1 MPDLSVVIPVQN
13 EEENI
18 SLLIEEVRQ
27 SLDGVLDYELIYVND
42 GSSDATLQILEEYR
56 AGFPLLYVIS
66 HEMGAGQSTAVRTG
80 INQARSSVIA
90 TLDGDGQNDPADI
103 PALYRALEKHAD
115 SGVVL
120 VNGYRKKR
128 KDTTIKRVS
137 SRLANGIRGWLLSD
151 DTPDTGCGL
160 KVFSREAYLAIPFFD
175 HLHRFLPAMMIN
187 GGGKVMSVEVN
198 HRERQ
203 LGSSHYGFFDRL
215 WVGIFDI
222 MGVIWLK
229 SRTTHPVVIKD
240 SDDDHNSSA

>member
-18 SLLIEEVRQ
+18 RLLVEEVRQ

-42 GSSDATLQILEEYR
+42 GSTDATLQILEEYR
-56 AGFPLLYVIS
+56 AGFPLLRVFS
-66 HEMGAGQSTAVRTG
+66 HATGVGQSTAVRTG
-80 INQARSSVIA
+80 ILHADSAIIA

-103 PALYRALEKHAD
+103 PALYQALIEQAD

-128 KDTTIKRVS
+128 KDTYIKRLS
-137 SRLANGIRGWLLSD
+137 SKLANGIRGWLLDD

-187 GGGKVMSVEVN
+187 GGGKVISVEVN

-240 SDDDHNSSA
+240 PDDDQRG

>member
-18 SLLIEEVRQ
+18 RLLIDEVRQ

-42 GSSDATLQILEEYR
+42 GSTDSTLVILEDYR
-56 AGFPLLYVIS
+56 SGFPLLRIFS
-66 HEMGAGQSTAVRTG
+66 HQTGAGQSTAVRTG
-80 INQARSSVIA
+80 IIHAKSPVIA

-103 PALYRALEKHAD
+103 PALYQALMANAD
-115 SGVVL
+115 TGVVL
-120 VNGYRKKR
+120 VNGYRKER
-128 KDTTIKRVS
+128 KDTFIKRIS
-137 SRLANGIRGWLLSD
+137 SKLANGIRGWLLDD

-160 KVFSREAYLAIPFFD
+160 KVFNRQAYLEIPFFD

-215 WVGIFDI
+215 WVGIFDL

-229 SRTTHPVVIKD
+229 SRTTHPVV
-240 SDDDHNSSA
+240 SEDD

>member
-18 SLLIEEVRQ
+18 RLLIDEVRQ

-42 GSSDATLQILEEYR
+42 GSTDSTLEILEDYR
-56 AGFPLLYVIS
+56 SGFPLLRIFS
-66 HEMGAGQSTAVRTG
+66 HQTGAGQSTAVRTG
-80 INQARSSVIA
+80 IIHAKSPVIA

-103 PALYRALEKHAD
+103 PALYQALIANAD
-115 SGVVL
+115 TGVVL
-120 VNGYRKKR
+120 VNGYRKER
-128 KDTTIKRVS
+128 KDTFIKRIS
-137 SRLANGIRGWLLSD
+137 SKLANAIRGWLLDD

-160 KVFSREAYLAIPFFD
+160 KVFSRQAYLEIPFFD

-215 WVGIFDI
+215 WVGIFDL

-229 SRTTHPVVIKD
+229 SRTTHPVV
-240 SDDDHNSSA
+240 SEDD

>member
-18 SLLIEEVRQ
+18 RMLIDEVRQ

-42 GSSDATLQILEEYR
+42 GSTDTTLEILEEYR
-56 AGFPLLYVIS
+56 SGFPLLRIYS
-66 HEMGAGQSTAVRTG
+66 HQTGAGQSTAVRTG
-80 INQARSSVIA
+80 IIHAQSPVIA

-103 PALYRALEKHAD
+103 PALYQALIANAD
-115 SGVVL
+115 AGVVL
-120 VNGYRKKR
+120 VNGYRKER
-128 KDTTIKRVS
+128 KDTFIKRIS
-137 SRLANGIRGWLLSD
+137 SRLANGIRGWLLDD

-160 KVFSREAYLAIPFFD
+160 KVFSRIAYLEIPFFD

-215 WVGIFDI
+215 WVGIFDL

-229 SRTTHPVVIKD
+229 SRTTHPVVSEDK
-240 SDDDHNSSA
+240 

>member
-1 MPDLSVVIPVQN
+1 MHDLSVIIPVQN
-13 EEENI
+13 EEENVRM
-18 SLLIEEVRQ
+18 LIDEVRQ
-27 SLDGVLDYELIYVND
+27 ALDGVLNYELIYVND
-42 GSSDATLQILEEYR
+42 GSTDSTLEILERYR
-56 AGFPLLYVIS
+56 SEFSLLKIFS
-66 HEMGAGQSTAVRTG
+66 HEQGVGQSTAVQTG
-80 INQARSSVIA
+80 VKHAESPVIA

-103 PALYRALEKHAD
+103 PALFQVLIENSA

-128 KDTTIKRVS
+128 KDTFIKRMS
-137 SRLANGIRGWLLSD
+137 SRFANGIRRWLLDD

-160 KVFSREAYLAIPFFD
+160 KVFSRDAYLDIPFFD

-187 GGGKVMSVEVN
+187 GGGQVMSVEVN

-222 MGVIWLK
+222 LGVIWLK
-229 SRTTHPVVIKD
+229 ARTTHPVVIEDK
-240 SDDDHNSSA
+240 

>member
-13 EEENI
+13 EEDNI
-18 SLLIEEVRQ
+18 RMLIDEVRQ

-42 GSSDATLQILEEYR
+42 GSTDSTLEILQEYR
-56 AGFPLLYVIS
+56 SGFPLLRIYS
-66 HEMGAGQSTAVRTG
+66 HQTGVGQSTAVRTG
-80 INQARSSVIA
+80 IIHAQSPVIA

-103 PALYRALEKHAD
+103 PALYQALIANAD
-115 SGVVL
+115 AGIVL
-120 VNGYRKKR
+120 VNGYRKER
-128 KDTTIKRVS
+128 TDTFIKRIS
-137 SRLANGIRGWLLSD
+137 SRLANGIRGWLLDD

-160 KVFSREAYLAIPFFD
+160 KVFSRIAYLEIPFFD

-215 WVGIFDI
+215 WVGIFDL

-229 SRTTHPVVIKD
+229 SRTTHPVVSEDK
-240 SDDDHNSSA
+240 

>member
-18 SLLIEEVRQ
+18 RLLIDEVRQ
-27 SLDGVLDYELIYVND
+27 ALDGVLDYELIYVND
-42 GSSDATLQILEEYR
+42 GSTDSTLEILNEVR
-56 AGFPLLYVIS
+56 TDFHLLHIIS
-66 HEMGAGQSTAVRTG
+66 HETGVGQSTAVRTG
-80 INQARSSVIA
+80 IISARSSLIA

-103 PALYRALEKHAD
+103 PALYDTFIKHAD
-115 SGVVL
+115 EGVVL

-128 KDTTIKRVS
+128 KDTFIKRLS
-137 SRLANGIRGWLLSD
+137 SRLANGIRGWLLDD

-160 KVFSREAYLAIPFFD
+160 KVFSREVYLDIPFFD

-187 GGGKVMSVEVN
+187 EGGRVMSVEVN

-229 SRTTHPVVIKD
+229 SRTTHPVVAKEK
-240 SDDDHNSSA
+240 NKV

>member
-18 SLLIEEVRQ
+18 RMLIDEVRQ

-42 GSSDATLQILEEYR
+42 GSTDSTLEILQEYR
-56 AGFPLLYVIS
+56 SGFPLLRIYS
-66 HEMGAGQSTAVRTG
+66 HQTGVGQSTAVRTG
-80 INQARSSVIA
+80 IIHAQSPVIA

-103 PALYRALEKHAD
+103 PALYQALIANAD
-115 SGVVL
+115 AGIVL
-120 VNGYRKKR
+120 VNGYRKER
-128 KDTTIKRVS
+128 KDTFIKRIS
-137 SRLANGIRGWLLSD
+137 SRLANGIRGWLLDD

-160 KVFSREAYLAIPFFD
+160 KVFSRIAYLEIPFFD

-215 WVGIFDI
+215 WVGVFDL

-229 SRTTHPVVIKD
+229 SRTTHPVVSEDK
-240 SDDDHNSSA
+240 

>member
-18 SLLIEEVRQ
+18 LPLIEEVRT
-27 SLDGVLDYELIYVND
+27 SLDGVIDYELIYVDD
-42 GSSDATLQILEEYR
+42 GSNDSTLQILEDAR
-56 AGFPLLYVIS
+56 SGFPQLHVVS
-66 HEMGAGQSTAVRTG
+66 HKTGAGQSTAVRSG
-80 INQARSSVIA
+80 INKARSSIIA

-103 PALYRALEKHAD
+103 PALYQALEENAAT
-115 SGVVL
+115 GVVL

-128 KDTTIKRVS
+128 KDTAVKRLS
-137 SRLANGIRGWLLSD
+137 SKWANGIRGWLLSD

-160 KVFSREAYLAIPFFD
+160 KVFSRDAYLAIPFFD

-187 GGGKVMSVEVN
+187 GGGKVISVEVN

-215 WVGIFDI
+215 WVGVFDI
-222 MGVIWLK
+222 MGVMWLK
-229 SRTTHPVVIKD
+229 SRTTHPVIIQNSKD
-240 SDDDHNSSA
+240 DTQ

>member
-18 SLLIEEVRQ
+18 RLLIDEVRQ
-27 SLDGVLDYELIYVND
+27 ALDGVLDYELIYVND
-42 GSSDATLQILEEYR
+42 GSSDSTLEILEDVR
-56 AGFPLLYVIS
+56 TGFPLLHINS
-66 HEMGAGQSTAVRTG
+66 HESGVGQSTAVRTG
-80 INQARSSVIA
+80 IINARSPVIA

-103 PALYRALEKHAD
+103 PALYDTFIKHAGT
-115 SGVVL
+115 GVVL
-120 VNGYRKKR
+120 VNGYRKNR
-128 KDTTIKRVS
+128 KDTYIKRLS
-137 SRLANGIRGWLLSD
+137 SRFANGIRGWLLD
-151 DTPDTGCGL
+151 DETPDTGCGL
-160 KVFSREAYLAIPFFD
+160 KVFSREAYLDIPFFD

-187 GGGKVMSVEVN
+187 GGGRVMSVEVN

-229 SRTTHPVVIKD
+229 SRTTQPVVIKEEMKD
-240 SDDDHNSSA
+240 KK

>member
-18 SLLIEEVRQ
+18 RLLIEEVRQ

-42 GSSDATLQILEEYR
+42 GSNDATLQILEEYR
-56 AGFPLLYVIS
+56 VGFPVLQVIS
-66 HEMGAGQSTAVRTG
+66 HETGVGQSTAVRTG
-80 INQARSSVIA
+80 VNQAKSSVIA

-103 PALYRALEKHAD
+103 PALYQALEKHAD
-115 SGVVL
+115 FGVVL

-128 KDTTIKRVS
+128 KDTAIRRFS
-137 SRLANGIRGWLLSD
+137 SRLANGIRSGLLGD

-160 KVFSREAYLAIPFFD
+160 KVFSREAYQAIPFFD

-187 GGGKVMSVEVN
+187 GGGKVISVEVN
-198 HRERQ
+198 HRERR

-215 WVGIFDI
+215 WVGIFDL

-229 SRTTHPVVIKD
+229 SRTTHPVVMKN
-240 SDDDHNSSA
+240 SDDE

>member
-18 SLLIEEVRQ
+18 CLLIDEVRQ
-27 SLDGVLDYELIYVND
+27 ALDGVLDYELIYVND
-42 GSSDATLQILEEYR
+42 GSSDSTLEILNEVR
-56 AGFPLLYVIS
+56 TGFPLLHIIS
-66 HEMGAGQSTAVRTG
+66 HETGVGQSTAVRTG
-80 INQARSSVIA
+80 IMNARSPVIA

-103 PALYRALEKHAD
+103 PALYDALIKYAD
-115 SGVVL
+115 TGVVL

-128 KDTTIKRVS
+128 KDTFIKRLS
-137 SRLANGIRGWLLSD
+137 SRLANGIRGWLLDD

-160 KVFSREAYLAIPFFD
+160 KVFSREAYLDIPFFD

-187 GGGKVMSVEVN
+187 GGGSVMSVEVN

-229 SRTTHPVVIKD
+229 SRTTHPVVKKD
-240 SDDDHNSSA
+240 KN

>member
-18 SLLIEEVRQ
+18 RLLIDEVRQ
-27 SLDGVLDYELIYVND
+27 ALDGVLDYELIYVND
-42 GSSDATLQILEEYR
+42 GSSDSTLEILEEVR
-56 AGFPLLYVIS
+56 TGFPLLHINS
-66 HEMGAGQSTAVRTG
+66 HESGVGQSTAVRTG
-80 INQARSSVIA
+80 IINARSPVIA

-103 PALYRALEKHAD
+103 PALYDTLIKHAGT
-115 SGVVL
+115 GVVL
-120 VNGYRKKR
+120 VNGYRKNR
-128 KDTTIKRVS
+128 KDTYIKRLS
-137 SRLANGIRGWLLSD
+137 SRFANGIRGWLLD
-151 DTPDTGCGL
+151 DETPDTGCGL
-160 KVFSREAYLAIPFFD
+160 KVFSREAYLDIPFFD

-187 GGGKVMSVEVN
+187 GGGRVMSVEVN

-229 SRTTHPVVIKD
+229 SRTTQPVVIKEEMKD
-240 SDDDHNSSA
+240 KK

>member
-18 SLLIEEVRQ
+18 RLLIEEVRQ
-27 SLDGVLDYELIYVND
+27 ALEGVLDYELIYVND
-42 GSSDATLQILEEYR
+42 GSSDSTLQILNECR
-56 AGFPLLYVIS
+56 QVLPVLRVIS
-66 HEMGAGQSTAVRTG
+66 HETGVGQSTAVRTG
-80 INQARSSVIA
+80 ILHARSAIIS

-103 PALYRALEKHAD
+103 PALYQALLRQAD

-120 VNGYRKKR
+120 VNGYRRKR
-128 KDTTIKRVS
+128 RDTFIKRLS
-137 SRLANGIRGWLLSD
+137 SKLANGIRGWMLDD

-160 KVFSREAYLAIPFFD
+160 KVFNRDAYLAIPFFD
-175 HLHRFLPAMMIN
+175 HLHRFLPAMMIA
-187 GGGKVMSVEVN
+187 GGGRVVSVEVN

-222 MGVIWLK
+222 LGVIWLK
-229 SRTTHPVVIKD
+229 SRTTRPVVLEDPNDD
-240 SDDDHNSSA
+240 SRG

>member
-18 SLLIEEVRQ
+18 RMLIDEVRQ

-42 GSSDATLQILEEYR
+42 GSTDTTLEILEEYR
-56 AGFPLLYVIS
+56 SGFPLLRIYS
-66 HEMGAGQSTAVRTG
+66 HQTGAGQSTAVRTG
-80 INQARSSVIA
+80 IIHAQSPVIA

-103 PALYRALEKHAD
+103 PALYQALIANAD
-115 SGVVL
+115 AGIVL
-120 VNGYRKKR
+120 VNGYRKER
-128 KDTTIKRVS
+128 KDTFIKRIS
-137 SRLANGIRGWLLSD
+137 SRLANGIRGWLLDD

-160 KVFSREAYLAIPFFD
+160 KVFSRIAYLEIPFFD

-215 WVGIFDI
+215 WVGIFDL

-229 SRTTHPVVIKD
+229 SRTTHPVVSEDK
-240 SDDDHNSSA
+240 

>member
-18 SLLIEEVRQ
+18 RLLIDEVRQ

-42 GSSDATLQILEEYR
+42 GSTDSTLEILEDYR
-56 AGFPLLYVIS
+56 SGFPLLRIFS
-66 HEMGAGQSTAVRTG
+66 HQTGAGQSTAVRTG
-80 INQARSSVIA
+80 IIHAKSPVIA

-103 PALYRALEKHAD
+103 PALYQALIANAD
-115 SGVVL
+115 TGVVL
-120 VNGYRKKR
+120 VNGYRKER
-128 KDTTIKRVS
+128 KDTFIKRIS
-137 SRLANGIRGWLLSD
+137 SKLANGIRGWLLDD

-160 KVFSREAYLAIPFFD
+160 KVFSRQAYLEIPFFD

-215 WVGIFDI
+215 WVGIFDL

-229 SRTTHPVVIKD
+229 SRTTHPVVTE
-240 SDDDHNSSA
+240 DD

>member
-13 EEENI
+13 EEDNI
-18 SLLIEEVRQ
+18 RMLIDEVRQ

-42 GSSDATLQILEEYR
+42 GSTDSTLEILQEYR
-56 AGFPLLYVIS
+56 SGFPLLRIYS
-66 HEMGAGQSTAVRTG
+66 HQTGVGQSTAVRTG
-80 INQARSSVIA
+80 IIHAQSPVIA

-103 PALYRALEKHAD
+103 PALYQALIANAD
-115 SGVVL
+115 AGIVL
-120 VNGYRKKR
+120 VNGYRKER
-128 KDTTIKRVS
+128 KDTFIKRIS
-137 SRLANGIRGWLLSD
+137 SRLANGIRGWLLDD

-160 KVFSREAYLAIPFFD
+160 KVFSRIAYLEIPFFD

-215 WVGIFDI
+215 WVGVFDL

-229 SRTTHPVVIKD
+229 SRTTHPVVSEDK
-240 SDDDHNSSA
+240 

>member
-13 EEENI
+13 EEQNI
-18 SLLIEEVRQ
+18 RMLIDEVRQ

-42 GSSDATLQILEEYR
+42 GSTDSTLEILEDYR
-56 AGFPLLYVIS
+56 SGFPLLRIYS
-66 HEMGAGQSTAVRTG
+66 HQTGVGQSTAVRTG
-80 INQARSSVIA
+80 IIHAQSPVIA

-103 PALYRALEKHAD
+103 PALYQALIANAD
-115 SGVVL
+115 AGVVL
-120 VNGYRKKR
+120 VNGYRKER
-128 KDTTIKRVS
+128 KDTFIKRIS
-137 SRLANGIRGWLLSD
+137 SRLANGIRGWLLDD

-160 KVFSREAYLAIPFFD
+160 KVFSRIAYLEIPFFD

-215 WVGIFDI
+215 WVGVFDL

-229 SRTTHPVVIKD
+229 SRTTHPVVSEDK
-240 SDDDHNSSA
+240 

>member
-1 MPDLSVVIPVQN
+1 MHDLSVVIPVQN
-13 EEENI
+13 EEENVRM
-18 SLLIEEVRQ
+18 LIDEVRQ
-27 SLDGVLDYELIYVND
+27 ALDGVLNYELIYVND
-42 GSSDATLQILEEYR
+42 GSTDSTLEILEQYR
-56 AGFPLLYVIS
+56 SEFSLLKIFS
-66 HEMGAGQSTAVRTG
+66 HEKGVGQSTAVQTG
-80 INQARSSVIA
+80 VKHAESPVIA

-103 PALYRALEKHAD
+103 PALFQVLIENSA

-128 KDTTIKRVS
+128 KDTFIKRMS
-137 SRLANGIRGWLLSD
+137 SRFANGIRRWLLDD

-160 KVFSREAYLAIPFFD
+160 KVFSRDAYLDIPFFD

-187 GGGKVMSVEVN
+187 GGGQVMSVEVN

-222 MGVIWLK
+222 LGVIWLK
-229 SRTTHPVVIKD
+229 ARTTHPVVIEDK
-240 SDDDHNSSA
+240 

>member
-1 MPDLSVVIPVQN
+1 MPDLSVVIPVHN
-13 EEENI
+13 EEDNI
-18 SLLIEEVRQ
+18 RLLIDEVRQ

-42 GSSDATLQILEEYR
+42 GSSDSTLNILEEYCT
-56 AGFPLLYVIS
+56 GFSLLRVIS
-66 HEMGAGQSTAVRTG
+66 HETGVGQSTAVRTG
-80 INQARSSVIA
+80 INHAASAIIA

-103 PALYRALEKHAD
+103 PALYQALLEHAG

-120 VNGYRKKR
+120 VNGYRRKR
-128 KDTTIKRVS
+128 KDTYIKRMS
-137 SRLANGIRGWLLSD
+137 SRLANGIRGWLLDD

-160 KVFSREAYLAIPFFD
+160 KVFSREAYMAIPFFD

-240 SDDDHNSSA
+240 KKDIE

>member
-18 SLLIEEVRQ
+18 RLLIDEVRQ

-42 GSSDATLQILEEYR
+42 GSTDSTLEILEDYR
-56 AGFPLLYVIS
+56 SGFPLLRIFS
-66 HEMGAGQSTAVRTG
+66 HQTGAGQSTAVRTG
-80 INQARSSVIA
+80 IIHAKSPVIA

-103 PALYRALEKHAD
+103 PALYQALIANAD
-115 SGVVL
+115 TGVVL
-120 VNGYRKKR
+120 VNGYRKER
-128 KDTTIKRVS
+128 KDTFIKRIS
-137 SRLANGIRGWLLSD
+137 SKLANGIRGWLLDD

-160 KVFSREAYLAIPFFD
+160 KVFNRQAYLEIPFFD

-215 WVGIFDI
+215 WVGIFDL

-229 SRTTHPVVIKD
+229 SRTTHPVV
-240 SDDDHNSSA
+240 SEDD

>member
-1 MPDLSVVIPVQN
+1 MTDLSVVIPVQN

-18 SLLIEEVRQ
+18 QSLIEEVRQ
-27 SLDGVLDYELIYVND
+27 SLDGVIDYELIYVND
-42 GSSDATLQILEEYR
+42 GSNDTTLQILEEYR
-56 AGFPLLYVIS
+56 AGFPRLRVIS
-66 HEMGAGQSTAVRTG
+66 HETGAGQSTAVRSG
-80 INQARSSVIA
+80 IMQARSLVIA

-103 PALYRALEKHAD
+103 PALYQALVEHAE

-120 VNGYRKKR
+120 VNGYRKNR
-128 KDTTIKRVS
+128 KDTYIKRLS

-160 KVFSREAYLAIPFFD
+160 KVFNREAYLAIPFFD

-187 GGGKVMSVEVN
+187 GGGQVMSVEVN
-198 HRERQ
+198 HRERK

-229 SRTTHPVVIKD
+229 SRTTHPVVIMH
-240 SDDDHNSSA
+240 SDEDKH

>member
-18 SLLIEEVRQ
+18 RLLIDEVRQ
-27 SLDGVLDYELIYVND
+27 ALDGVLDYELIYVND
-42 GSSDATLQILEEYR
+42 GSSDSTLEILEEVR
-56 AGFPLLYVIS
+56 TGFPSLYVIS
-66 HEMGAGQSTAVRTG
+66 HESGVGQSTAVRTG
-80 INQARSSVIA
+80 IINARSPVIA

-103 PALYRALEKHAD
+103 PALYDTLIKHAD
-115 SGVVL
+115 AGVVL

-128 KDTTIKRVS
+128 KDTYIKRVS
-137 SRLANGIRGWLLSD
+137 SRLANGIRGWLLDD

-160 KVFSREAYLAIPFFD
+160 KVFSREAYLEIPFFD

-215 WVGIFDI
+215 WVGVFDI

-229 SRTTHPVVIKD
+229 SRTTYPVVKKD
-240 SDDDHNSSA
+240 KN

>member
-13 EEENI
+13 EEDNI
-18 SLLIEEVRQ
+18 RMLIDEVRQ

-42 GSSDATLQILEEYR
+42 GSTDSTLEILQEYR
-56 AGFPLLYVIS
+56 SGFPLLRIYS
-66 HEMGAGQSTAVRTG
+66 HQTGVGQSTAVRTG
-80 INQARSSVIA
+80 IIHAQSPVIA

-103 PALYRALEKHAD
+103 PALYQALIANAD
-115 SGVVL
+115 AGVVL
-120 VNGYRKKR
+120 VNGYRKER
-128 KDTTIKRVS
+128 KDTFIKRIS
-137 SRLANGIRGWLLSD
+137 SRLANGIRGWLLDD

-160 KVFSREAYLAIPFFD
+160 KVFSRIAYLEIPFFD

-215 WVGIFDI
+215 WVGVFDL

-229 SRTTHPVVIKD
+229 SRTTHPVVSEDK
-240 SDDDHNSSA
+240 